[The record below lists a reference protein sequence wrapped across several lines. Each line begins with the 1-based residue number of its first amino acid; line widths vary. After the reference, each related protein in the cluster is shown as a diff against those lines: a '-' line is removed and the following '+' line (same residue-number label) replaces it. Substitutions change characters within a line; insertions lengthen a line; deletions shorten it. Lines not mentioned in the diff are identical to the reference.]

1 MFLKKIKIFLLINI
15 CLLLFFLTYHDVKS
29 KENKII
35 SGIAKVVDGDTI
47 IINKKK
53 IRLFGIDAPEKRQ
66 KCQKIWLQI
75 SFLIFNK
82 DYPCG
87 EISKIK
93 LKNKIENKYVICKTK
108 GKDRYKRLISECFRV
123 KTNINAWMVRNG
135 HAVAYRKYSKK
146 YMSQESYAK
155 RKKLGL
161 WSGKFEMPWEY
172 RKKN

>member
-75 SFLIFNK
+75 SFFIFNK
-82 DYPCG
+82 NYPCG

-108 GKDRYKRLISECFRV
+108 
-123 KTNINAWMVRNG
+123 
-135 HAVAYRKYSKK
+135 RK
-146 YMSQESYAK
+146 E
-155 RKKLGL
+155 R
-161 WSGKFEMPWEY
+161 
-172 RKKN
+172 